1 MCLAVPYRLTQI
13 SGPGRALAEGP
24 DGVRDISTLLLDAPA
39 AGAYVLVAYGSAIR
53 EITSDEAAELLEILH
68 AMQEPAPSPPSP
80 Q

>member
-13 SGPGRALAEGP
+13 SGLGRALAEGP
-24 DGVRDISTLLLDAPA
+24 DGVREISTLLLEAPA

-53 EITSDEAAELLEILH
+53 EIAADEAAELIEILR
-68 AMQEPAPSPPSP
+68 AIQEPAPST

>member
-1 MCLAVPYRLTQI
+1 MCLAVPYRLTKI

-39 AGAYVLVAYGSAIR
+39 AGVYVLVAYGSAIR
-53 EITSDEAAELLEILH
+53 EITPDEAGELLEILR
-68 AMQEPAPSPPSP
+68 AIQEPAPSP

>member
-53 EITSDEAAELLEILH
+53 EITSDEAAELLEILR
-68 AMQEPAPSPPSP
+68 AIQEPAPSP